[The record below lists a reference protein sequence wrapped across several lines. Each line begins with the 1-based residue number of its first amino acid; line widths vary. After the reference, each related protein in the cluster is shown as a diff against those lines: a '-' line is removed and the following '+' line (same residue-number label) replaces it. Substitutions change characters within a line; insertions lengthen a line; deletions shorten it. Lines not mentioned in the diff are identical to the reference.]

1 MSRRCLRPHPQMR
14 PMRVHAGLIEKVNA
28 EELEVAIM
36 NRDKV
41 LVVDFFAT
49 VRDVLP
55 RFALMQAPLTSHPF
69 LPLIHLIH
77 TVVVS
82 DT

>member
-1 MSRRCLRPHPQMR
+1 MR

-49 VRDVLP
+49 VRDDSPSCKL
-55 RFALMQAPLTSHPF
+55 L
-69 LPLIHLIH
+69 
-77 TVVVS
+77 
-82 DT
+82 